1 MWKERGK
8 GIVGAGQ
15 TMRFTE
21 GFLGL
26 APAQVNVIGDGTTSL
41 GVFVYDQTNRLVVCG
56 TGATVRLNFTPG
68 LTGSY
73 RIEVHNLGNVWNRFT
88 LTTR

>member
-1 MWKERGK
+1 
-8 GIVGAGQ
+8 
-15 TMRFTE
+15 MRITE

-41 GVFVYDQTNRLVVCG
+41 GVFVYDQNNRLVVCG
-56 TGATVRLNFTPG
+56 TGATVRLNVTPG

-73 RIEVHNLGNVWNRFT
+73 RIEVHNLGNVRNRFT